1 MGLPRLKSSQ
11 LLVLPRYYSRLAR
24 LLARFG
30 SSDKIGPFEGKMR
43 AIWSKNL
50 KVPRQVFFVRQ
61 LCICM
66 SPQNEKSENFF
77 GPGKSQR
84 GAYRGGSRTLSSHG
98 RTLRPSASGRVAQ
111 AARRH
116 RHPSEDTHG
125 RCVSA
130 GGQCVRRRRVAL
142 LGRRVGASARRSRG
156 VGAGL
161 HGFVRVLAR
170 TTPILTIILIIILI
184 ITLIITP
191 MIILIMIPTGWMP
204 PIGSLIL
211 EIQGGTH

>member
-1 MGLPRLKSSQ
+1 MQHSEYGVRP
-11 LLVLPRYYSRLAR
+11 PSR
-24 LLARFG
+24 G
-30 SSDKIGPFEGKMR
+30 GKLTPHPSVTAIVSR
-43 AIWSKNL
+43 ANNSNH
-50 KVPRQVFFVRQ
+50 
-61 LCICM
+61 
-66 SPQNEKSENFF
+66 SNNNNESNSNSNNDDNDNDNNS
-77 GPGKSQR
+77 G
-84 GAYRGGSRTLSSHG
+84 GASAPASIRGGSRTLCPHG
-98 RTLRPSASGRVAQ
+98 RTLHPSASGRVAQ

-116 RHPSEDTHG
+116 RRPSADTHG
-125 RCVSA
+125 RCVIA

-142 LGRRVGASARRSRG
+142 LGWRVGASARRSRG

-170 TTPILTIILIIILI
+170 TTLMLTIILIIILI

>member
-1 MGLPRLKSSQ
+1 M
-11 LLVLPRYYSRLAR
+11 
-24 LLARFG
+24 
-30 SSDKIGPFEGKMR
+30 
-43 AIWSKNL
+43 
-50 KVPRQVFFVRQ
+50 
-61 LCICM
+61 
-66 SPQNEKSENFF
+66 
-77 GPGKSQR
+77 
-84 GAYRGGSRTLSSHG
+84 
-98 RTLRPSASGRVAQ
+98 
-111 AARRH
+111 
-116 RHPSEDTHG
+116 
-125 RCVSA
+125 

-170 TTPILTIILIIILI
+170 TTLILTIILII
-184 ITLIITP
+184 TLVITP

>member
-1 MGLPRLKSSQ
+1 MKAIATVIITTMAIITTR
-11 LLVLPRYYSRLAR
+11 VAR
-24 LLARFG
+24 R
-30 SSDKIGPFEGKMR
+30 
-43 AIWSKNL
+43 
-50 KVPRQVFFVRQ
+50 RQRP
-61 LCICM
+61 
-66 SPQNEKSENFF
+66 S
-77 GPGKSQR
+77 G
-84 GAYRGGSRTLSSHG
+84 GGSRTLSPHG

-116 RHPSEDTHG
+116 RRPSADTHG

-170 TTPILTIILIIILI
+170 TTLILTIILIIILI